1 MSWLSTIKN
10 NIIAALTAATPAP
23 EQQAVHDAA
32 TQVAAALGNAL
43 STLDTVAEGWLNE
56 FVTAKF
62 GSLAGA
68 MEYEALSA
76 LKRVID
82 ARQATIAQPG
92 PTKLS

>member
-1 MSWLSTIKN
+1 
-10 NIIAALTAATPAP
+10 
-23 EQQAVHDAA
+23 
-32 TQVAAALGNAL
+32 
-43 STLDTVAEGWLNE
+43 
-56 FVTAKF
+56 
-62 GSLAGA
+62 